1 MKNRGNIIIIEGPQG
16 VGKSTMAN
24 FLRDNLASSNLY
36 RLTGIKDKTKTGYD
50 KNKRMYLNLLN
61 YMEELEDTE
70 LNLIFDRTFFTE
82 QVYCLLGFK
91 EYRFDDVYE
100 RLVQKLNA
108 LDFNIYYVVLYL
120 NDTSIYEKRLKRQ
133 HHQYQAFSIESSVNQ
148 QNTYLKLADN
158 LNAANINVLK
168 IATDNYEKA
177 YNELINSIP
186 ILKDSNIIY
195 KEEEK
200 WKIKQSV

>member
-82 QVYCLLGFK
+82 QVYCILGFK
-91 EYRFDDVYE
+91 EYKFDDVYE

-120 NDTSIYEKRLKRQ
+120 EDTSIYEKRLKRQ

-158 LNAANINVLK
+158 LKAANINILK

>member
-82 QVYCLLGFK
+82 QVYCILGFK
-91 EYRFDDVYE
+91 DYKFDDVYE
-100 RLVQKLNA
+100 RLVQKLSA
-108 LDFNIYYVVLYL
+108 LNFNIYYVVLYL
-120 NDTSIYEKRLKRQ
+120 EDTNIYEKRLKRQ

-158 LNAANINVLK
+158 LKATNINILK

>member
-91 EYRFDDVYE
+91 EYKFDDVYE

-133 HHQYQAFSIESSVNQ
+133 HHQYQAFSIESSINQ

-158 LNAANINVLK
+158 LKEANINVLK

-200 WKIKQSV
+200 

>member
-200 WKIKQSV
+200 

>member
-100 RLVQKLNA
+100 RLIQKLNA

-200 WKIKQSV
+200 

>member
-91 EYRFDDVYE
+91 DYKFDDVYE

-120 NDTSIYEKRLKRQ
+120 EDTNIYERRLKRQ

-158 LNAANINVLK
+158 LKEANINVLK

-200 WKIKQSV
+200 

>member
-91 EYRFDDVYE
+91 EYKFDDVYE

-158 LNAANINVLK
+158 LKAANINILK

-200 WKIKQSV
+200 WKIKQNV

>member
-158 LNAANINVLK
+158 LKEANINVLK

-200 WKIKQSV
+200 WKIKQNV

>member
-91 EYRFDDVYE
+91 EYKFDDVYE

-158 LNAANINVLK
+158 LKAANINVLK

>member
-91 EYRFDDVYE
+91 EYKFDAVYE

-158 LNAANINVLK
+158 LKAANINILK

-200 WKIKQSV
+200 

>member
-91 EYRFDDVYE
+91 EYKFDDVYE
-100 RLVQKLNA
+100 RLIQKLNA

-133 HHQYQAFSIESSVNQ
+133 HHQYQAFSIESSINQ

-158 LNAANINVLK
+158 LKAANINVLK

-200 WKIKQSV
+200 

>member
-158 LNAANINVLK
+158 LKEENINVLK

>member
-91 EYRFDDVYE
+91 EYKFDDVYE

-158 LNAANINVLK
+158 LKEANINVLK

-200 WKIKQSV
+200 WKIKQNV

>member
-91 EYRFDDVYE
+91 EYKFDDVYE

-120 NDTSIYEKRLKRQ
+120 NETSIYEKRLKRQ

-158 LNAANINVLK
+158 LKEANINVLK

-200 WKIKQSV
+200 

>member
-91 EYRFDDVYE
+91 EYKFDDVYE

>member
-200 WKIKQSV
+200 WKIKQNV